1 MDKHLERKYKDKY
14 VSVKDIYKSIKSDIN
29 NISYTNFYSIVKTFF
44 EELIRELVVE
54 KATVT
59 LPAKMGKVYIK
70 KMLHKRAFHYRCN
83 VNEVDNNGKRV
94 VYKVPI
100 LNDYYYKVV
109 WLRPKKY
116 KMAKLMPMGFFKK
129 AIKKELEI
137 GNDF

>member
-1 MDKHLERKYKDKY
+1 MEKHLQRSYKSKY
-14 VSVKDIYKSIKSDIN
+14 VNLRDIHKSIKSDVN
-29 NISYTNFYSIVKTFF
+29 NINYSDFYNVVKTFF
-44 EELIRELVVE
+44 EELVHELVTE

-59 LPAKMGKVYIK
+59 LPAKMGKLYIK

-83 VNEVDNNGKRV
+83 VNELDENGERI

-100 LNDYYYKVV
+100 LNDHYYKVV

-129 AIKKELEI
+129 AIKKELEK